1 MRGCGEAGI
10 WTCWRKHLKTGNVSV
25 LRGKRKARKCIQFWS
40 LLSGLGQLKEEYSVQ
55 ARPRSPMI
63 DGGCG
68 WFPTFRHVRLAIHV
82 LGSNPG
88 RSRMPTFLLS

>member
-1 MRGCGEAGI
+1 
-10 WTCWRKHLKTGNVSV
+10 
-25 LRGKRKARKCIQFWS
+25 
-40 LLSGLGQLKEEYSVQ
+40 
-55 ARPRSPMI
+55 MI

-88 RSRMPTFLLS
+88 RSRMTTFLLSYGCPSAPPAAWNLDIR